1 MTTRPSRRDL
11 LRAAPLAAVPLLAGR
26 AAAQLPGAADP
37 PPFPGL
43 TVRMHEPRNL
53 ETPLSHL
60 IHSPGFQVFG
70 QPGPGLNL
78 HTPTEHFYVRS
89 HFAVPANDPK
99 TWKLRIEGHVENP
112 VEFTLDD
119 LKKLT
124 GVKKSLTMECAGN
137 GRVFLTPAVRGLQW
151 GFGGVGT
158 AEWNG
163 VALGSV
169 LEKAV
174 PKKGAVDVV
183 LAGADKGAVAD
194 PATPGPIHF
203 DRGIPLEKAFKPEC
217 VLAWGM
223 NGEPLT
229 PAHGF
234 PLRAVIGGWYGMA
247 AVKWLTRIVV
257 TDRPYQGF
265 WQTFDYSYFTRTGDL
280 PSLTPVTRMQ
290 PKAIIASPVE
300 GGAVE
305 VGKEVSVSGL
315 AWSGEA
321 AVKTVELSD
330 DGGAS
335 WLKIDRNAKADPF
348 VWQPWSTRWTPKQ
361 KGTVKLLAR
370 CTDAAGNTQPDKRD
384 ADRRTYMINHLVP
397 VEVTVR

>member
-1 MTTRPSRRDL
+1 MPRPSRRDL
-11 LRAAPLAAVPLLAGR
+11 FRAAPLAAVPLLAGR
-26 AAAQLPGAADP
+26 ASGQSVPPQPGM
-37 PPFPGL
+37 

-53 ETPLSHL
+53 ETPISHL
-60 IHSPGFQVFG
+60 TPPSGPLLQGSGTGGPQVYV
-70 QPGPGLNL
+70 LN
-78 HTPTEHFYVRS
+78 TATDHFYVRS
-89 HFAVPANDPK
+89 HFAVPAIDLK
-99 TWKLRIEGHVENP
+99 TWKLKVEGHVENP

-124 GVKKSLTMECAGN
+124 GVSKSLTMECAGN

-163 VALGSV
+163 IALASV

-183 LAGADKGAVAD
+183 LIGADKGAINVD
-194 PATPGPIHF
+194 PPSPGPIHF
-203 DRGIPLEKAFKPEC
+203 DRGIPIEKAMKPES

-223 NGEPLT
+223 NGKELT

-257 TDRPYQGF
+257 TDKPHDGF

-280 PSLTPVTRMQ
+280 PPSLTPVTKVQ
-290 PKAIIASPVE
+290 PKAVITSHVE
-300 GGAVE
+300 GGE
-305 VGKEVSVSGL
+305 VKAGTETSVSGL

-321 AVKTVELSD
+321 AAKAVEFSD
-330 DGGAS
+330 DGGATWAKVELDS
-335 WLKIDRNAKADPF
+335 KADPF
-348 VWQPWSTRWTPKQ
+348 VWQPWAVKWTPKQ
-361 KGTVKLLAR
+361 KGTTKLLAR
-370 CTDAAGNTQPDKRD
+370 CTDTAGATQPDKRD
-384 ADRRTYMINHLVP
+384 IDRRTYMINHLVP
-397 VEVTVR
+397 VEVVVK